1 MEVVVSTCWDELEP
15 SAQPSLLL
23 AGRSWADSGTHRCL
37 EPQPGYPQPPCLDRR
52 ETQYIYIYWQILVVY
67 ACGNFVQR
75 KQACDGWRFSWESSM
90 TPALQVFDRAA
101 YLRGF
106 ETTYWDV
113 IFVQGGRHHL
123 HCFDWTTWYSLNICQ
138 TLWPFFWSSWK
149 WDTPADTATLCYT
162 CPFGVGTLLFRVGV
176 LARVCVC
183 VCQFSKRPFCSKR
196 SPGAGTKAGSPRMW
210 AVDFRCLQF

>member
-1 MEVVVSTCWDELEP
+1 MNSSHQHSRVSCWQDDPEQIPEPTAVWNLSRGIPNHLVST
-15 SAQPSLLL
+15 
-23 AGRSWADSGTHRCL
+23 GVKHNI
-37 EPQPGYPQPPCLDRR
+37 
-52 ETQYIYIYWQILVVY
+52 YIYIYWQILVVY